1 MPNLFQRKN
10 YNIVPTSPSNLESAI
25 QGHDRD
31 GAVHRVVSTVTGSV
45 EERKK
50 GGGRGREKERSREE
64 RKDSF
69 TMANHGA
76 HDLIMLM
83 QR

>member
-1 MPNLFQRKN
+1 ML
-10 YNIVPTSPSNLESAI
+10 
-25 QGHDRD
+25 DRD
-31 GAVHRVVSTVTGSV
+31 CAVHRVVSTVTGL
-45 EERKK
+45 EGRKK
-50 GGGRGREKERSREE
+50 KEEEGEREKEKSRKE

>member
-1 MPNLFQRKN
+1 MRYTELYR
-10 YNIVPTSPSNLESAI
+10 L
-25 QGHDRD
+25 
-31 GAVHRVVSTVTGSV
+31 GSV
-45 EERKK
+45 EGRKK
-50 GGGRGREKERSREE
+50 EKKKKEEKEGEREKERSRKE

-69 TMANHGA
+69 TMGNHGA

>member
-1 MPNLFQRKN
+1 MCG
-10 YNIVPTSPSNLESAI
+10 TPSCI
-25 QGHDRD
+25 DCD
-31 GAVHRVVSTVTGSV
+31 GLGG
-45 EERKK
+45 RKK
-50 GGGRGREKERSREE
+50 KKEREEEEGEREKERSRKE

>member
-1 MPNLFQRKN
+1 M
-10 YNIVPTSPSNLESAI
+10 
-25 QGHDRD
+25 
-31 GAVHRVVSTVTGSV
+31 TGSV
-45 EERKK
+45 EEKK
-50 GGGRGREKERSREE
+50 KKEREEEEGEREKERSRKE

>member
-1 MPNLFQRKN
+1 MYRL
-10 YNIVPTSPSNLESAI
+10 
-25 QGHDRD
+25 
-31 GAVHRVVSTVTGSV
+31 GAVEGREK
-45 EERKK
+45 EEKK
-50 GGGRGREKERSREE
+50 KEEKEGEREKERSRKE

-69 TMANHGA
+69 TMGNHGA